1 MVFEESQIE
10 EIYGIIT
17 MLIEE
22 EDLSSKLETALKAVS
37 VQVTP
42 GISVEGLLKVQDE
55 LEHVS
60 NMNNLNEFCRTE
72 LMNLVVQIDSIVNS

>member
-1 MVFEESQIE
+1 MVFEKSQIE
-10 EIYGIIT
+10 EISEIIT

-22 EDLSSKLETALKAVS
+22 EDLSSKIETALKAVL
-37 VQVTP
+37 VQVNP
-42 GISVEGLLKVQDE
+42 NIDSGELLKIQDD

-72 LMNLVVQIDSIVNS
+72 LMNLVADIDSIINS

>member
-1 MVFEESQIE
+1 MVFEQDQIE
-10 EIYGIIT
+10 ELSEIIT

-22 EDLSSKLETALKAVS
+22 EDLSSKIETALKAISEQVS
-37 VQVTP
+37 P
-42 GISVEGLLKVQDE
+42 EISVEGLLKVQDE

-72 LMNLVVQIDSIVNS
+72 LMNLVAQIDLIVNS

>member
-1 MVFEESQIE
+1 MVFEQAQIE
-10 EIYGIIT
+10 EISEIIT

-22 EDLSSKLETALKAVS
+22 EDLSSKIETALKAIS
-37 VQVTP
+37 VQITP
-42 GISVEGLLKVQDE
+42 KLSVEGLLKVQDE

-72 LMNLVVQIDSIVNS
+72 LMNLVAQIDSIVNS

>member
-10 EIYGIIT
+10 EISGIIT

>member
-10 EIYGIIT
+10 EISGIIS

-22 EDLSSKLETALKAVS
+22 EDLSFKLETALKAVS
-37 VQVTP
+37 VQVTLN
-42 GISVEGLLKVQDE
+42 ISVEGLLKVQDE

-72 LMNLVVQIDSIVNS
+72 LMNLVAQIDSIVYS

>member
-10 EIYGIIT
+10 EISEIIT

-22 EDLSSKLETALKAVS
+22 EDLSSKIETALKAVL

-42 GISVEGLLKVQDE
+42 DISVEGLVKVQDE

-72 LMNLVVQIDSIVNS
+72 LMNLVAEIESIINS

>member
-1 MVFEESQIE
+1 MVFEKSQIK

>member
-1 MVFEESQIE
+1 MVFEQSQVK
-10 EIYGIIT
+10 EISEIIV

-22 EDLSSKLETALKAVS
+22 EDLSSKIETALKAVLE
-37 VQVTP
+37 QFTP
-42 GISVEGLLKVQDE
+42 SLDVGGLLKIQDD

-72 LMNLVVQIDSIVNS
+72 LMNVVADIDSIVNA

>member
-10 EIYGIIT
+10 EISEIIT

-22 EDLSSKLETALKAVS
+22 EDLSSKIETALKAVL

-42 GISVEGLLKVQDE
+42 DISVEGLLKVQDE

-72 LMNLVVQIDSIVNS
+72 LMNLVAEIESIINS

>member
-1 MVFEESQIE
+1 
-10 EIYGIIT
+10 

-22 EDLSSKLETALKAVS
+22 EDLSSKIETALRAVLE
-37 VQVTP
+37 QFTP
-42 GISVEGLLKVQDE
+42 SLDVGGLLKIQDD

-72 LMNLVVQIDSIVNS
+72 LMNIIADIDSIVNS

>member
-10 EIYGIIT
+10 EISEIIT

-22 EDLSSKLETALKAVS
+22 EDLSSKIETALKAVL

-42 GISVEGLLKVQDE
+42 EISVEGLLKVQDE

-72 LMNLVVQIDSIVNS
+72 LMNLVAEIESIINS